1 MLSSPSSVALQHHG
15 TITAGAPGV
24 VPGWTGA
31 GHGARRDA
39 EWLSMSGPVST
50 VDAPPSE
57 AQASAV
63 RPACVE
69 ITPSRESVVGAM
81 RVRRALPRIGRR
93 TVGAWCF
100 ADHMGPEL
108 VTETR
113 GLDIGP
119 HPHTGLQTVTWLVA
133 GEVLHRDSLGSEQV
147 IRTGQLNLMTAG
159 EGVTH
164 SEEATGRYRG
174 QLHGVQLWVAQPEA
188 TRHGAAAFEHHAELP
203 RVELDNAVA
212 TILVGS
218 FAGAESPARRDT
230 ELVGVDLALWPGTG
244 VWPLAP
250 SFEHALV
257 VLDGEVLVGE
267 QVVRPGELAYLG
279 QGRDQVT
286 LAAAGPTRVLLLGGE
301 PFAEPVLMWWNF
313 VVRSRDEL
321 DRAYRQ
327 WESGGPRFGRLRS
340 PLPRIP
346 APKPFWPRPT

>member
-1 MLSSPSSVALQHHG
+1 
-15 TITAGAPGV
+15 
-24 VPGWTGA
+24 
-31 GHGARRDA
+31 
-39 EWLSMSGPVST
+39 MSGPVGT
-50 VDAPPSE
+50 VDAPPGE
-57 AQASAV
+57 AGAGAV
-63 RPACVE
+63 KPACVE

-108 VTETR
+108 VTETK

-147 IRTGQLNLMTAG
+147 IRAGQLNLMTAG

-188 TRHGAAAFEHHAELP
+188 TRHAPAGFEHFAELP
-203 RVELDNAVA
+203 QVELDSAVA
-212 TILVGS
+212 TVLVGS
-218 FAGAESPARRDT
+218 FAGATSPARRDT
-230 ELVGVDLALWPGTG
+230 ELVGVDTALEAGTG
-244 VWPLAP
+244 AWPLEP

-257 VLDGEVLVGE
+257 VLEGEVLAGE
-267 QVVRPGELAYLG
+267 QVVHPGELAYLG
-279 QGRDQVT
+279 LGRDQLV
-286 LAAAGPTRVLLLGGE
+286 LSAADRARVLLLGGTPFPE
-301 PFAEPVLMWWNF
+301 PILMWWNF
-313 VVRSRDEL
+313 VVRDRDEL

-327 WESGGPRFGRLRS
+327 WQADAPRFGRLRS
-340 PLPRIP
+340 PLARIP
-346 APKPFWPRPT
+346 APKPFWGLPA

>member
-1 MLSSPSSVALQHHG
+1 
-15 TITAGAPGV
+15 
-24 VPGWTGA
+24 
-31 GHGARRDA
+31 
-39 EWLSMSGPVST
+39 MSGPVD
-50 VDAPPSE
+50 VADASPAE
-57 AQASAV
+57 AWASAAA
-63 RPACVE
+63 PACVE

-119 HPHTGLQTVTWLVA
+119 HPHTGLHTVTWLVA

-147 IRTGQLNLMTAG
+147 IRAGQLNLMTAG

-188 TRHGAAAFEHHAELP
+188 TRHGPAAFEHHAELP
-203 RVELDNAVA
+203 RAELANAVA
-212 TILVGS
+212 TVLVGE
-218 FAGAESPARRDT
+218 FAGAASASRRDT
-230 ELVGVDLALWPGTG
+230 ALVGVDVALRPGTG
-244 VWPLAP
+244 SWPLEP
-250 SFEHALV
+250 SFEHALI
-257 VLDGEVLVGE
+257 VLDGQVLVDD

-279 QGRDQVT
+279 VGRAELVLSATDPAR
-286 LAAAGPTRVLLLGGE
+286 LLLLGGE
-301 PFAEPVLMWWNF
+301 PFGEPVLMWWNF

-321 DRAYRQ
+321 DGARGQ
-327 WESGGPRFGRLRS
+327 WEEGAPRFGRLRS

-346 APKPFWPRPT
+346 APKPFWPQRS